1 MKPVIVLWTDAY
13 SEDEWMN
20 LDSYSPKPETPN
32 VTIGY
37 IVHDQNNYL
46 HVASTIDQDGSNF
59 CGTMAIPHEMIIY
72 VAPLSMGILQPRYGD
87 DMRFMEYKNGK
98 FAQRPEI
105 ICFLNPEETVS
116 ETPLEPPTEIVI
128 KAD

>member
-1 MKPVIVLWTDAY
+1 MRPVIVLWTDAY

-59 CGTMAIPHEMIIY
+59 CGTMAIPHEMIIC
-72 VAPLSMGILQPRYGD
+72 VASLTLDIVQKLYGNTEH
-87 DMRFMEYKNGK
+87 FEEYKNGK
-98 FAQRPEI
+98 FSKRPEI
-105 ICFLNPEETVS
+105 TCFLNPEETIFGM
-116 ETPLEPPTEIVI
+116 PLEPSPLNPI

>member
-59 CGTMAIPHEMIIY
+59 CGIMAIPHEMITY
-72 VAPLSMGILQPRYGD
+72 VAPLTLGIAQKLYGNATHFDRILRGQVCTTPRDYL
-87 DMRFMEYKNGK
+87 F
-98 FAQRPEI
+98 
-105 ICFLNPEETVS
+105 S
-116 ETPLEPPTEIVI
+116 EC
-128 KAD
+128 

>member
-13 SEDEWMN
+13 SEDDWMN
-20 LDSYSPKPETPN
+20 LDAYSPKPETPN

-59 CGTMAIPHEMIIY
+59 CGIMAIPHEMVIY
-72 VAPLSMGILQPRYGD
+72 VAPLTRYLGKAWHGSD
-87 DMRFMEYKNGK
+87 KHFTEYIEGK
-98 FAQRPEI
+98 FAQRAEI
-105 ICFLNPEETVS
+105 TCFLNPEETVS
-116 ETPLEPPTEIVI
+116 ETLPAPPPEIVI